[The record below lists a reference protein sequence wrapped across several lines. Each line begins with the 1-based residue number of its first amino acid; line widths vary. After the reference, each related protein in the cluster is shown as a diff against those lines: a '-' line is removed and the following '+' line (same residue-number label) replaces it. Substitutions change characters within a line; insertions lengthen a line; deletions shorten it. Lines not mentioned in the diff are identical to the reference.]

1 MPRLHRG
8 GDTVVYTHDATA
20 STHAPSIVFLPGFRS
35 HRTGDKATHLRAL
48 AKASGWAFT
57 AIDYRGHGESSG
69 DFERF
74 GVADWADD
82 AAGVLDALTCGPHIL
97 VGSSMGAWIAVCV
110 ALSQPD
116 CIAAAVT
123 VAAAPDFT
131 EDLLWPSL
139 SAQDQ
144 DALRNGHTV
153 HRPSD
158 YGDGPYPISA
168 SLIERSRHA
177 LVLRNPIPLR
187 CPLRALHG
195 EQDPDVPI
203 RQSEALLQHWQG
215 DDKHLIRIPDGDH
228 RLSRPEDLTLLS
240 DTVAEAVAAWSSQPR
255 SI

>member
-8 GDTVVYTHDATA
+8 CDTVVYTHDSAA
-20 STHAPSIVFLPGFRS
+20 SAHAPSIVFLPGFRS
-35 HRTGDKATHLRAL
+35 HRTGEKATHLRAL

-97 VGSSMGAWIAVCV
+97 VGSSMGAWIA
-110 ALSQPD
+110 
-116 CIAAAVT
+116 
-123 VAAAPDFT
+123 
-131 EDLLWPSL
+131 SL

-153 HRPSD
+153 YRPSD

-215 DDKHLIRIPDGDH
+215 ACYRYSSTQKLITSKGGWPTMP
-228 RLSRPEDLTLLS
+228 S
-240 DTVAEAVAAWSSQPR
+240 
-255 SI
+255 